1 MSPGTPSE
9 DTVPLDEPSVAPPF
23 YEVTLDDHSISDG
36 DSQVTENVRPSRQ
49 SRASHQNEGV
59 TNVEPTVTAGTSQ
72 RGGVCTMSRR
82 MAESV
87 AQGMHHMAHQS
98 TIDETN

>member
-9 DTVPLDEPSVAPPF
+9 DTVPSEELSVTPPF
-23 YEVTLDDHSISDG
+23 YEVTSNDHSISDG
-36 DSQVTENVRPSRQ
+36 DSQVTENVQPSHQ

-72 RGGVCTMSRR
+72 HGQVCTMSQR
-82 MAESV
+82 MADSV
-87 AQGMHHMAHQS
+87 AQGMHYTAY
-98 TIDETN
+98 